1 MRWSGNETF
10 PEICC
15 MVGLPVLEGGFHM
28 GLFFKK
34 EDKVSEEEAAFEER
48 EPEEITPEIKVKLDE
63 LAERGNQLEED
74 ERYDEAVSAWKKA
87 LDLIPEPQQCY
98 SETSWFL
105 TAIGD
110 VYFQQGMYPQA
121 HACFDKARGN
131 WCIEM
136 GYANPFVMLRLGE
149 CCLEIGDEKNA
160 MEYLLRAYML
170 EGREIF
176 EPDEDGNDDG
186 MKYFEFLKAHV
197 EHIE

>member
-1 MRWSGNETF
+1 
-10 PEICC
+10 
-15 MVGLPVLEGGFHM
+15 M

-63 LAERGNQLEED
+63 LAERENQLEED

-110 VYFQQGMYPQA
+110 VYFQQGMYLHMNA
-121 HACFDKARGN
+121 LTRR
-131 WCIEM
+131 E
-136 GYANPFVMLRLGE
+136 
-149 CCLEIGDEKNA
+149 EIGALKWDMSIPLSCCGLENVVWRSA
-160 MEYLLRAYML
+160 TRRMPLNICSGHICWRGERYLN
-170 EGREIF
+170 
-176 EPDEDGNDDG
+176 PTKTG
-186 MKYFEFLKAHV
+186 MMMG
-197 EHIE
+197 